1 MLLSFYRK
9 TTAGSCPRGHLAAY
23 PSLLL
28 SQWTLELAIPRRLCD
43 DQRAK
48 CGSPGLLLMP
58 SRAASRSV
66 LALGWASLSRV
77 LLPTPSL
84 PTTVLHGTS
93 EHRPENKWRG
103 CCGNDNSRGR
113 RSTKTA
119 PKKIDRYILFPDRSP
134 SLFAYFVRDVMRSSN
149 YSLRVGGGLSPRARR
164 LNALAPAPLLPKQTA
179 SR

>member
-1 MLLSFYRK
+1 MDSGAGDTPSPVRRSTREMRLTR
-9 TTAGSCPRGHLAAY
+9 TAVDAVESGESVGLGA
-23 PSLLL
+23 
-28 SQWTLELAIPRRLCD
+28 RL
-43 DQRAK
+43 R
-48 CGSPGLLLMP
+48 
-58 SRAASRSV
+58 
-66 LALGWASLSRV
+66 ASLSRV

-149 YSLRVGGGLSPRARR
+149 YSLRVGVGLSPRARR